1 MRLRSACVD
10 GIVFCMYM
18 CVKPCVCSV
27 FSCVHKERDAM
38 QTCVGGGQH
47 VYEPCESAYITLCAY
62 GAHQSACL
70 HSIFCVCDKIH
81 FLLLMV
87 LLYKSAELGSN
98 WAYMN
103 LAFLLMI
110 WLYKSTELGCQV
122 VLNNI
127 TSCYFKDN
135 MAYAAITA
143 GIEW

>member
-1 MRLRSACVD
+1 MCGWHSLLHVHVCKNLCVVSSA
-10 GIVFCMYM
+10 
-18 CVKPCVCSV
+18 VCTKREMLCIPV
-27 FSCVHKERDAM
+27 RGVC
-38 QTCVGGGQH
+38 QH

-127 TSCYFKDN
+127 TSCYFRDN

-143 GIEW
+143 GME